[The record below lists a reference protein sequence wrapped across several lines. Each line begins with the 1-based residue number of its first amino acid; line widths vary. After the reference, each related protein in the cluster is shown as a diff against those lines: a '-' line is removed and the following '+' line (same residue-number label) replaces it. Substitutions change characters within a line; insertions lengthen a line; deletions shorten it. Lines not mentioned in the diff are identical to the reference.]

1 MTVDRRPQTL
11 RQAQDNVAVSRPS
24 SAVIEL
30 TDLTGIATLQDSG
43 RRGWNKFGVP
53 TSGAMDWFAYQAA
66 NSLLNNP
73 PNSAVIELGLGE
85 ITLHALRNT
94 VLAITGAG
102 YEVENYIWT
111 FPLWTTFYV
120 RAGWTVR
127 IKKTSGGNWAYI
139 AIAGG
144 FDSPVI
150 MNSRSAYL
158 RGGIGSALKAGDVLH
173 SFTPTKELLKL
184 AARDFDAVPRDLS
197 RACDPQDKSCGTNL
211 MPYSQTP
218 TIEVI
223 PAPQADWFT
232 PEGIRI
238 FYESEY
244 TLSPSFDRMG
254 YRLASLLSPSPA
266 KVITKKITKE
276 LISEGMTMGSI
287 QVPADGQPIVMMADA
302 PTAGGYPKIANVAR
316 ASLPLLAQC
325 EAGVSKIRFREV
337 AVEEAQ
343 EKYKL
348 LCRAGL

>member
-1 MTVDRRPQTL
+1 MDDRRLTIETP
-11 RQAQDNVAVSRPS
+11 PS
-24 SAVIEL
+24 SMVYGSSSMVVEV
-30 TDLTGIATLQDSG
+30 TDLTGIATFQDSG

-85 ITLHALRNT
+85 VTFHSLRNT
-94 VLAITGAG
+94 VLAVTGAG

-127 IKKTSGGNWAYI
+127 VKKTNGGNWAYI

-144 FDSPVI
+144 FDSPI
-150 MNSRSAYL
+150 LMNSRSTYL
-158 RGGIGSALKAGDVLH
+158 RGGIGSALKAGDVLQA
-173 SFTPTKELLKL
+173 FTPTTDLLKL
-184 AARDFDAVPRDLS
+184 AARDFPV
-197 RACDPQDKSCGTNL
+197 DKF

-218 TIEVI
+218 TLEVI

-232 PEGIRI
+232 PGGIRT

-254 YRLASLLSPSPA
+254 YRLQGSPIEKA
-266 KVITKKITKE
+266 ITKE

-287 QVPADGQPIVMMADA
+287 QIPADGQPIVMMADS
-302 PTAGGYPKIANVAR
+302 PTAGGYPKIANVTR

-325 EAGVSKIRFREV
+325 EAVVSKIRFREV
-337 AVEEAQ
+337 VVDEAQ
-343 EKYKL
+343 ETLKKIVA
-348 LCRAGL
+348 R

>member
-1 MTVDRRPQTL
+1 MVLQ
-11 RQAQDNVAVSRPS
+11 V
-24 SAVIEL
+24 

-43 RRGWNKFGVP
+43 RRGFNKFGVP

-73 PNSAVIELGLGE
+73 PNSATIELGLGE
-85 ITLHALRNT
+85 ITFRSLRNT

-111 FPLWTTFYV
+111 FPLWTTYYV

-127 IKKTSGGNWAYI
+127 VKKKNGGNWAYI

-144 FDSPVI
+144 FDSPII
-150 MNSRSAYL
+150 MNSRSTYL
-158 RGGIGSALKAGDVLH
+158 RGGIGSPLKAGDVLH
-173 SFTPTKELLKL
+173 SFAPTTDLLKL
-184 AARDFDAVPRDLS
+184 AARNFPVDRF
-197 RACDPQDKSCGTNL
+197 

-218 TIEVI
+218 TLEVI

-232 PEGIRI
+232 PEGIRT

-244 TLSPSFDRMG
+244 TLSPSFDHMG
-254 YRLASLLSPSPA
+254 YRLQGSPIEKA
-266 KVITKKITKE
+266 ITKE

-287 QVPADGQPIVMMADA
+287 QIPADGQPIVMMADS
-302 PTAGGYPKIANVAR
+302 PTAGGYPKIANVTR

-325 EAGVSKIRFREV
+325 EAGASKIRFRE
-337 AVEEAQ
+337 ATVEEAQ
-343 EKYKL
+343 EKYHVIA
-348 LCRAGL
+348 RAIARSNPMS

>member
-1 MTVDRRPQTL
+1 MDDRPLTI
-11 RQAQDNVAVSRPS
+11 DNHPS
-24 SAVIEL
+24 SIVSGLSSPALEI

-53 TSGAMDWFAYQAA
+53 TSGPMDWFAYQSA

-85 ITLHALRNT
+85 ITFRALRNT
-94 VLAITGAG
+94 VLSVTGAG
-102 YEVENYIWT
+102 YEVENYVWT

-127 IKKTSGGNWAYI
+127 VKKTSGGNWATI

-144 FDSPVI
+144 FDSPII

-158 RGGIGSALKAGDVLH
+158 RGGIGSTLKAGDILN
-173 SFTPTKELLKL
+173 SFTPTIELLKL
-184 AARDFDAVPRDLS
+184 AARDFPV
-197 RACDPQDKSCGTNL
+197 DKF

-232 PEGIRI
+232 PEGIRT

-254 YRLASLLSPSPA
+254 YRLQGPPIEKA
-266 KVITKKITKE
+266 ITKE
-276 LISEGMTMGSI
+276 LISEGMTMGCI
-287 QVPADGQPIVMMADA
+287 QIPADGQPIVMMADA
-302 PTAGGYPKIANVAR
+302 PTAGGYPKIANVTR

-325 EAGVSKIRFREV
+325 EAGISRIRFRETTI
-337 AVEEAQ
+337 
-343 EKYKL
+343 
-348 LCRAGL
+348 

>member
-1 MTVDRRPQTL
+1 ML
-11 RQAQDNVAVSRPS
+11 EILEIS
-24 SAVIEL
+24 
-30 TDLTGIATLQDSG
+30 GIATLQDAG
-43 RRGWNKFGVP
+43 RHGWNKFGVP
-53 TSGAMDWFAYQAA
+53 TSGAMDWFAYQTA
-66 NSLLNNP
+66 NSLLKNP
-73 PNSAVIELGLGE
+73 PNSATIEIGLGE

-94 VLAITGAG
+94 VISVTGAG

-111 FPLWTTFYV
+111 FPLWTSFYV

-127 IKKTSGGNWAYI
+127 VKKTSGGNWAYI

-144 FDSPVI
+144 FDSPII

-158 RGGIGSALKAGDVLH
+158 RGGIGSALKAGDILH
-173 SFTPTKELLKL
+173 SFAPAADLLKL
-184 AARDFDAVPRDLS
+184 AARDFPAN
-197 RACDPQDKSCGTNL
+197 KF
-211 MPYSQTP
+211 MPYSQSP
-218 TIEVI
+218 TLEVI

-232 PEGIRI
+232 PKGILT

-254 YRLASLLSPSPA
+254 YRLQGSPIEKA
-266 KVITKKITKE
+266 ITKE

-287 QVPADGQPIVMMADA
+287 QIPADGQPIVMMAEA

-337 AVEEAQ
+337 VVDEAQ

>member
-1 MTVDRRPQTL
+1 MLEILEV
-11 RQAQDNVAVSRPS
+11 
-24 SAVIEL
+24 
-30 TDLTGIATLQDSG
+30 TGIATIQDSG

-53 TSGAMDWFAYQAA
+53 TSGPMDWFAYQAA

-73 PNSAVIELGLGE
+73 PNSATIELGLGE
-85 ITLHALRNT
+85 ITFHALRNT
-94 VLAITGAG
+94 VLAVTGAG

-127 IKKTSGGNWAYI
+127 VKKTSGGNWAYI

-158 RGGIGSALKAGDVLH
+158 RGGIGSALKAGDVLN
-173 SFTPTKELLKL
+173 SFTPTGDMLKL
-184 AARDFDAVPRDLS
+184 AARDFPV
-197 RACDPQDKSCGTNL
+197 DKF
-211 MPYSQTP
+211 MPYNQTP

-232 PEGIRI
+232 SEGIRT

-254 YRLASLLSPSPA
+254 YRLQGSPIE
-266 KVITKKITKE
+266 KVITKE

-287 QVPADGQPIVMMADA
+287 QIPADGQPIVMMADA
-302 PTAGGYPKIANVAR
+302 PTAGGYPKVASVTR
-316 ASLPLLAQC
+316 ASLSLLAQC
-325 EAGVSKIRFREV
+325 EAGVSKIRFRETT
-337 AVEEAQ
+337 VEEAQ
-343 EKYKL
+343 EKYKKL
-348 LCRAGL
+348 LMMSS

>member
-1 MTVDRRPQTL
+1 MDDRPQTI
-11 RQAQDNVAVSRPS
+11 DNHPS
-24 SAVIEL
+24 SVVRGLSSPAIEI
-30 TDLTGIATLQDSG
+30 TDLSGIATLQDSG

-73 PNSAVIELGLGE
+73 PNSATIELGLGE
-85 ITLHALRNT
+85 ITFRALRNT
-94 VLAITGAG
+94 VLAVTGAG

-127 IKKTSGGNWAYI
+127 VKKTNGGNWAYI

-144 FDSPVI
+144 FDSPTI
-150 MNSRSAYL
+150 MNSRSTYL
-158 RGGIGSALKAGDVLH
+158 RGGIGSALKASEVLPA
-173 SFTPTKELLKL
+173 FTPSTDLLKL
-184 AARDFDAVPRDLS
+184 AARNFPVN
-197 RACDPQDKSCGTNL
+197 KF

-223 PAPQADWFT
+223 PAPQEDWFT
-232 PEGIRI
+232 PKGIRT

-254 YRLASLLSPSPA
+254 YRLQGSPIEKA
-266 KVITKKITKE
+266 ITKE

-287 QVPADGQPIVMMADA
+287 QVPADGRPIVMMADA
-302 PTAGGYPKIANVAR
+302 PTAGGYPKIANITH

-325 EAGVSKIRFREV
+325 EVGVSRIRFRETTIE
-337 AVEEAQ
+337 AAQ
-343 EKYKL
+343 EKYRHL
-348 LCRAGL
+348 TIDD

>member
-1 MTVDRRPQTL
+1 ML
-11 RQAQDNVAVSRPS
+11 
-24 SAVIEL
+24 EL
-30 TDLTGIATLQDSG
+30 LETTGIAALQDSG
-43 RRGWNKFGVP
+43 RRGFNKFGVP
-53 TSGAMDWFAYQAA
+53 TSGAMDWYAYQAA

-73 PNSAVIELGLGE
+73 TNSAVIELGLGE
-85 ITLHALRNT
+85 ITFRALRNT
-94 VLAITGAG
+94 VIAVTGAG
-102 YEVENYIWT
+102 YEIENYIWT
-111 FPLWTTFYV
+111 FPLWTSFYV

-127 IKKTSGGNWAYI
+127 VKKTSDGNWAYI

-173 SFTPTKELLKL
+173 SFPPATELLKL
-184 AARDFDAVPRDLS
+184 AARDHTP
-197 RACDPQDKSCGTNL
+197 L

-218 TIEVI
+218 ILHVI

-232 PEGIRI
+232 PEGIRT

-254 YRLASLLSPSPA
+254 YRLQMLPSRLPKSLRLRKS
-266 KVITKKITKE
+266 VE

-287 QVPADGQPIVMMADA
+287 QIPADGQPIVMMADA
-302 PTAGGYPKIANVAR
+302 PTAGGYPKIANVTR

-325 EAGVSKIRFREV
+325 EAGVSKIRFRETTV
-337 AVEEAQ
+337 KEAQ
-343 EKYKL
+343 DTLRKTSEVSPIRGHVKTPEV
-348 LCRAGL
+348 

>member
-1 MTVDRRPQTL
+1 ML
-11 RQAQDNVAVSRPS
+11 EILEVS
-24 SAVIEL
+24 
-30 TDLTGIATLQDSG
+30 GIATLQDSG

-53 TSGAMDWFAYQAA
+53 TSGAMDWFAYQAS

-73 PNSAVIELGLGE
+73 PNSATIELGLGE

-94 VLAITGAG
+94 VLSVTGAG
-102 YEVENYIWT
+102 YEVENYVWN

-127 IKKTSGGNWAYI
+127 VKKTNGGNWAYI

-144 FDSPVI
+144 FDSPTI
-150 MNSRSAYL
+150 MNSRSTYL

-173 SFTPTKELLKL
+173 SFTPTSDLLKL
-184 AARDFDAVPRDLS
+184 AARDFPVN
-197 RACDPQDKSCGTNL
+197 KF

-218 TIEVI
+218 IIEVI

-232 PEGIRI
+232 PEGFRS

-254 YRLASLLSPSPA
+254 YRLQGSPIEKA
-266 KVITKKITKE
+266 ITKE
-276 LISEGMTMGSI
+276 LISEGMTLGSI

-302 PTAGGYPKIANVAR
+302 PTAGGYPKIANVTR

-337 AVEEAQ
+337 KVEEAQ
-343 EKYKL
+343 EKYSVIARRVIFPTKQSQD
-348 LCRAGL
+348 

>member
-1 MTVDRRPQTL
+1 ML
-11 RQAQDNVAVSRPS
+11 EILEVS
-24 SAVIEL
+24 
-30 TDLTGIATLQDSG
+30 GIATIQDSG

-53 TSGAMDWFAYQAA
+53 TSGPMDWFAHQAA

-73 PNSAVIELGLGE
+73 LNSAVIELGLGE
-85 ITLHALRNT
+85 ITFHALRNT
-94 VLAITGAG
+94 VLSVTGAG

-127 IKKTSGGNWAYI
+127 VKKTSGGNWAYI

-150 MNSRSAYL
+150 MNSHSTYL
-158 RGGIGSALKAGDVLH
+158 RGGIGSALKAGDVLN
-173 SFTPTKELLKL
+173 SFTPATDLLKL
-184 AARDFDAVPRDLS
+184 AARDFPV
-197 RACDPQDKSCGTNL
+197 DKF

-218 TIEVI
+218 TLEVI

-232 PEGIRI
+232 PEGIRT

-254 YRLASLLSPSPA
+254 YRLQGSPIEKA
-266 KVITKKITKE
+266 ITKE

-287 QVPADGQPIVMMADA
+287 QVPADGQPIIMMADA
-302 PTAGGYPKIANVAR
+302 PTAGGYPKIANVTR

-325 EAGVSKIRFREV
+325 EAGVSRIRFRKTKINDSQQRFKTLFDGIWRNRN
-337 AVEEAQ
+337 A
-343 EKYKL
+343 
-348 LCRAGL
+348 

>member
-1 MTVDRRPQTL
+1 ML
-11 RQAQDNVAVSRPS
+11 EILEVS
-24 SAVIEL
+24 
-30 TDLTGIATLQDSG
+30 GIATLQDSG

-73 PNSAVIELGLGE
+73 SNSAVIELGLGE
-85 ITLHALRNT
+85 ITLRALRNT
-94 VLAITGAG
+94 TISVTGAG

-127 IKKTSGGNWAYI
+127 VNKTNGGNWAYI

-144 FDSPVI
+144 FDSPII
-150 MNSRSAYL
+150 MNSRSTYL

-173 SFTPTKELLKL
+173 SFTPTTDLLKL
-184 AARDFDAVPRDLS
+184 AAHDFPVN
-197 RACDPQDKSCGTNL
+197 KF

-232 PEGIRI
+232 PEGIRT

-244 TLSPSFDRMG
+244 TLSSSFDRMG
-254 YRLASLLSPSPA
+254 YRLQGSSIEKA
-266 KVITKKITKE
+266 ITKE

-287 QVPADGQPIVMMADA
+287 QVPADGQPIIMMADA
-302 PTAGGYPKIANVAR
+302 PTAGGYPKIANVTH
-316 ASLPLLAQC
+316 STLPLLAQC
-325 EAGVSKIRFREV
+325 EAAVSRIHFRETTVEQAQDALRKTSKALKTSKI
-337 AVEEAQ
+337 
-343 EKYKL
+343 
-348 LCRAGL
+348 

>member
-1 MTVDRRPQTL
+1 MDDRRLTIENPTSSM
-11 RQAQDNVAVSRPS
+11 VYGPS
-24 SAVIEL
+24 SIVLEV
-30 TDLTGIATLQDSG
+30 TDLSGIATIQDTG

-53 TSGAMDWFAYQAA
+53 TSGPMDWFAYQAA
-66 NSLLNNP
+66 NSLLDNS

-85 ITLHALRNT
+85 LTFRALRDT
-94 VLAITGAG
+94 TLAVTGAG
-102 YEVENYIWT
+102 YEVENYVWT
-111 FPLWTTFYV
+111 FQLWTTFYV

-127 IKKTSGGNWAYI
+127 VKKTSGGNWAYI

-150 MNSRSAYL
+150 MNSRSTYL
-158 RGGIGSALKAGDVLH
+158 RGGLGSALKAGDILQAGK
-173 SFTPTKELLKL
+173 PANELIKL
-184 AARDFDAVPRDLS
+184 AARDFPVN
-197 RACDPQDKSCGTNL
+197 KF

-232 PEGIRI
+232 KEGIRT

-254 YRLASLLSPSPA
+254 YRLQGLPIEKA
-266 KVITKKITKE
+266 ITKE

-287 QVPADGQPIVMMADA
+287 QIPADGQPIVMMADA
-302 PTAGGYPKIANVAR
+302 PTAGGYPKIASVTR

-337 AVEEAQ
+337 TVEEAQ
-343 EKYKL
+343 
-348 LCRAGL
+348 RRWTADDRR

>member
-1 MTVDRRPQTL
+1 ML
-11 RQAQDNVAVSRPS
+11 E
-24 SAVIEL
+24 ILEI
-30 TDLTGIATLQDSG
+30 TGIATLQDSG

-66 NSLLNNP
+66 NSLLNNL

-85 ITLHALRNT
+85 ITFHALRNT
-94 VLAITGAG
+94 TIAVTGAG

-127 IKKTSGGNWAYI
+127 VKKTSGGNWATI

-144 FDSPVI
+144 FDSPII

-158 RGGIGSALKAGDVLH
+158 RGGIGSALKVGDILH
-173 SFTPTKELLKL
+173 SGKPTNELLKL
-184 AARDFDAVPRDLS
+184 AARDFPV
-197 RACDPQDKSCGTNL
+197 DKF

-232 PEGIRI
+232 PAGIRT

-244 TLSPSFDRMG
+244 TLSSSFDRMG
-254 YRLASLLSPSPA
+254 YRLQGLPIEKAL
-266 KVITKKITKE
+266 TQE

-287 QVPADGQPIVMMADA
+287 QVPADGQPIIMMADA
-302 PTAGGYPKIANVAR
+302 PTTGGYPKIANVTR
-316 ASLPLLAQC
+316 VSLPLLAQC
-325 EAGVSKIRFREV
+325 EAGMSRICFRGTNTNTSH
-337 AVEEAQ
+337 Q
-343 EKYKL
+343 RLKTL
-348 LCRAGL
+348 FDSI

>member
-1 MTVDRRPQTL
+1 ML
-11 RQAQDNVAVSRPS
+11 
-24 SAVIEL
+24 EL
-30 TDLTGIATLQDSG
+30 LEITGIATIQDSG
-43 RRGWNKFGVP
+43 RRGFNKFGVP
-53 TSGAMDWFAYQAA
+53 TSGTMDWYAYQAA

-73 PNSAVIELGLGE
+73 PNSATIELGLGE
-85 ITLHALRNT
+85 ITFHALRNT
-94 VLAITGAG
+94 VLSVTGAG

-111 FPLWTTFYV
+111 FPLWTSFYV

-127 IKKTSGGNWAYI
+127 VKKTSGGNWAYI

-144 FDSPVI
+144 FASPII
-150 MNSRSAYL
+150 MNSRSTYL
-158 RGGIGSALKAGDVLH
+158 RGGIGSALKAGDILQ
-173 SFTPTKELLKL
+173 SFAPATELLKL
-184 AARDFDAVPRDLS
+184 AARNHTP
-197 RACDPQDKSCGTNL
+197 L

-218 TIEVI
+218 IIDVI

-232 PEGIRI
+232 PEGIRT

-254 YRLASLLSPSPA
+254 YRLQGSPIEKA
-266 KVITKKITKE
+266 ITQE

-325 EAGVSKIRFREV
+325 EAGVSKIRFREIG
-337 AVEEAQ
+337 VEVAQ
-343 EKYKL
+343 EKYRT
-348 LCRAGL
+348 LCHPFGI

>member
-1 MTVDRRPQTL
+1 MLEIV
-11 RQAQDNVAVSRPS
+11 
-24 SAVIEL
+24 E
-30 TDLTGIATLQDSG
+30 LTGIATLQDSG

-73 PNSAVIELGLGE
+73 PNSATIELGLGE
-85 ITLHALRNT
+85 ITFHALRNT
-94 VLAITGAG
+94 VLAVTGAG

-111 FPLWTTFYV
+111 FPLWTAFYV

-127 IKKTSGGNWAYI
+127 VKKTCGGNWAYI

-150 MNSRSAYL
+150 MNSHSTYL
-158 RGGIGSALKAGDVLH
+158 RGGIDSALKAGDVLH
-173 SFTPTKELLKL
+173 SFPPTTDLLKL
-184 AARDFDAVPRDLS
+184 AARDFPV
-197 RACDPQDKSCGTNL
+197 DKF
-211 MPYSQTP
+211 MPYSQSP
-218 TIEVI
+218 TLEVI

-232 PEGIRI
+232 PVGIRT

-254 YRLASLLSPSPA
+254 YRLQGKPIEKAIA
-266 KVITKKITKE
+266 QE

-302 PTAGGYPKIANVAR
+302 PTAGGYPKIANITR

-325 EAGVSKIRFREV
+325 EAGVSRICFREV
-337 AVEEAQ
+337 MVEEAQ
-343 EKYKL
+343 EKYKKL
-348 LCRAGL
+348 LMMLS

>member
-1 MTVDRRPQTL
+1 ML
-11 RQAQDNVAVSRPS
+11 EI
-24 SAVIEL
+24 IEAS
-30 TDLTGIATLQDSG
+30 GIATFQASG

-53 TSGAMDWFAYQAA
+53 TSGPMDWFAYQAA
-66 NSLLNNP
+66 NSLLDNP

-85 ITLHALRNT
+85 LTFRALRNT
-94 VLAITGAG
+94 TIAVTGAG
-102 YEVENYIWT
+102 YEVKNYVWT

-127 IKKTSGGNWAYI
+127 VKKTHGGNWATI

-144 FDSPVI
+144 FDTPVI

-158 RGGIGSALKAGDVLH
+158 RGGIGSALKAGEILH
-173 SFTPTKELLKL
+173 SFTPSTDLLKL
-184 AARDFDAVPRDLS
+184 AARDFPANKYI
-197 RACDPQDKSCGTNL
+197 Q
-211 MPYSQTP
+211 YSQSP

-232 PEGIRI
+232 PEGTRT

-254 YRLASLLSPSPA
+254 YRLQMLSSPSSA
-266 KVITKKITKE
+266 KGIEKAITKE

-287 QVPADGQPIVMMADA
+287 QIPADGQPIVMMADA
-302 PTAGGYPKIANVAR
+302 PTAGGYPKIANVTR

-325 EAGVSKIRFREV
+325 EAGVSKIRFRETT
-337 AVEEAQ
+337 VEEAR
-343 EKYKL
+343 EKYNV

>member
-1 MTVDRRPQTL
+1 MLEILEV
-11 RQAQDNVAVSRPS
+11 
-24 SAVIEL
+24 
-30 TDLTGIATLQDSG
+30 TGIATLQDSG
-43 RRGWNKFGVP
+43 RHGWNKFGVP

-73 PNSAVIELGLGE
+73 PNSATIELGLGE
-85 ITLHALRNT
+85 IIFRTLRNT
-94 VLAITGAG
+94 TIAVTGAG

-120 RAGWTVR
+120 RAGWTVHV
-127 IKKTSGGNWAYI
+127 KKTSGGKWAYI

-144 FDSPVI
+144 FTSPLI

-173 SFTPTKELLKL
+173 SFTSSADLLKL
-184 AARDFDAVPRDLS
+184 AARNFPVN
-197 RACDPQDKSCGTNL
+197 KF
-211 MPYSQTP
+211 MPYSQMP

-223 PAPQADWFT
+223 PAPQVDWFT
-232 PEGIRI
+232 PEGIRT

-254 YRLASLLSPSPA
+254 YRLQGMPIEKAF
-266 KVITKKITKE
+266 TQE

-287 QVPADGQPIVMMADA
+287 QIPADGQPIVMMADA
-302 PTAGGYPKIANVAR
+302 PTTGGYPKIANVAR

-325 EAGVSKIRFREV
+325 EAGVSRIRFRKTTM
-337 AVEEAQ
+337 EEAQ
-343 EKYKL
+343 KNFKKTSEVLKTSEVF
-348 LCRAGL
+348 